1 MFEYVYIIFN
11 HDKKVKIKMDWRE
24 KLFGK
29 VLVRCESGTQN
40 GQFEN
45 ISTLEALSDC
55 VEEGDGAVCGIY
67 FSFANISDASDDFG
81 VRLEEVYKRVHPRLK
96 VVQVVLWAHVGTPEG
111 PVEREAGFRR
121 SLMEKPWFAVPF
133 HDVDTKRR
141 LTQKY
146 SIAVGVPTLV
156 IRGRHVRD
164 QLLDDPRGDRFPW
177 PAPPLQEVLRGVQ
190 LQGDGESKLYEELP
204 ADAVRVFYFAAHWC
218 PPCRSFS
225 PGLCAALSAVRKRRA
240 KYANT
245 QLILVSSDRSE
256 QSYNRTVQSV
266 SAVGAL
272 SVPWSS
278 GEARLAMPAALGV
291 AGIPALVI
299 TDGTGK
305 ILTANGRNHLAADP
319 HGFNFPWAQR
329 PVSVLTEQALLK
341 MARHPAVVL
350 FIDDEDTEIEFAES
364 VLTPSAESYYE
375 ECSIQ
380 YPGFC
385 PYQNSS
391 DDETMDFD
399 YPTSRH
405 SRMKKKPFK
414 HVMFY
419 IGIDGTDSA
428 DMLREHIGL
437 DDAVPL
443 LTSIDFPKQK
453 LVTMKYG
460 DEITTDSVQNFVDA
474 YLSGN
479 VDFKPLKPYTEKC

>member
-1 MFEYVYIIFN
+1 MQKDVNAIRFL
-11 HDKKVKIKMDWRE
+11 KISRHYKMDWRE

-29 VLVRCESGTQN
+29 VLVKCDSTGQQN
-40 GQFEN
+40 GKFEN
-45 ISTLEALSDC
+45 IATLEALKDC
-55 VEEGDGAVCGIY
+55 AEEGEGVVCGIY
-67 FSFANISDASDDFG
+67 FSFANISDTSDDFG
-81 VRLEEVYKRVHPRLK
+81 VRLEDVYKAVHPNLK
-96 VVQVVLWAHVGTPEG
+96 VVEVVLWAHVGTPEG

-121 SLMEKPWFAVPF
+121 SLTGKPWFAVPF

-156 IRGRHVRD
+156 VRGRPVRD
-164 QLLDDPRGDRFPW
+164 ALLADPTGASFPW
-177 PAPPLQEVLRGVQ
+177 PPPPLHEVLRGVS
-190 LQGDGESKLYEELP
+190 LQGAGEQAYEDL
-204 ADAVRVFYFAAHWC
+204 ADTVRVFYFAAHWC
-218 PPCRSFS
+218 PPCRAFA
-225 PGLCAALSAVRKRRA
+225 PGLCAALSAVRKRRS
-240 KYANT
+240 KYAGT
-245 QLILVSSDRSE
+245 HLILVSSDRSE
-256 QSYNRTVQSV
+256 QSFTRTVQSV
-266 SAVGAL
+266 ASVGAL
-272 SVPWSS
+272 AVPWEAA
-278 GEARLAMPAALGV
+278 EARAALPAALGV

-299 TDGTGK
+299 TDAAGK
-305 ILTANGRNHLAADP
+305 VLTANGRQHLAADP
-319 HGFNFPWAQR
+319 LGLNFPWAQR
-329 PVSVLTEQALLK
+329 PVAVLTEQALLK
-341 MARHPAVVL
+341 MARHPALVL
-350 FIDDEDTEIEFAES
+350 FIDDEDSEIEFAES

-380 YPGFC
+380 FPGFC

-399 YPTSRH
+399 YPTSR
-405 SRMKKKPFK
+405 SNSKIKKKPFK

-443 LTSIDFPKQK
+443 LTAIDFPKQRM
-453 LVTMKYG
+453 VTMKYG

-479 VDFKPLKPYTEKC
+479 ADFKPLKPQSEKC

>member
-1 MFEYVYIIFN
+1 
-11 HDKKVKIKMDWRE
+11 MDWRE

-29 VLVRCESGTQN
+29 VLVKCESGTQN
-40 GQFEN
+40 GKFEN
-45 ISTLEALSDC
+45 VSTLEALSDC
-55 VEEGDGAVCGIY
+55 VEEGEGAVCGIY
-67 FSFANISDASDDFG
+67 FSFANISDTSDDFG

-111 PVEREAGFRR
+111 LAEREAGFRR
-121 SLMEKPWFAVPF
+121 SLTGKSWFAVPF

-164 QLLDDPRGDRFPW
+164 ALLDDALGEKFPW
-177 PAPPLQEVLRGVQ
+177 PPPPLTEVLRGVQ
-190 LQGDGESKLYEELP
+190 LQGDGESRLYEQLP

-225 PGLCAALSAVRKRRA
+225 PSLCAALAAVRKRRT

-266 SAVGAL
+266 SSVGAL
-272 SVPWSS
+272 SVPWSATD
-278 GEARLAMPAALGV
+278 ARLTMPAALGV

-299 TDGTGK
+299 TDSTGK
-305 ILTANGRNHLAADP
+305 ILTANGRQHLSADP
-319 HGFNFPWAQR
+319 LGFNFPWAQR

-350 FIDDEDTEIEFAES
+350 FIDDEDSEIEFAES
-364 VLTPSAESYYE
+364 VITPSAESYYE

-380 YPGFC
+380 FPGFC

-405 SRMKKKPFK
+405 SRLKKKPFK

-443 LTSIDFPKQK
+443 LTSIDFPKQRM
-453 LVTMKYG
+453 VTMKYG

-479 VDFKPLKPYTEKC
+479 ADFKPLKPYSEKC

>member
-1 MFEYVYIIFN
+1 
-11 HDKKVKIKMDWRE
+11 MDWRE
-24 KLFGK
+24 KLFGR
-29 VLVRCESGTQN
+29 VLVKCDSPGTQN
-40 GQFEN
+40 GKFEN
-45 ISTLEALSDC
+45 VQTLEALSDC
-55 VEEGDGAVCGIY
+55 VEDGEGAVCGIY

-81 VRLEEVYKRVHPRLK
+81 VRLEEVYKAVFPKLK
-96 VVQVVLWAHVGTPEG
+96 VVEVVLWAHVGTPEG

-121 SLMEKPWFAVPF
+121 TLTGKPWFAVPF

-146 SIAVGVPTLV
+146 SIAVGIPTLV
-156 IRGRHVRD
+156 IRGRAVRD
-164 QLLDDPRGDRFPW
+164 SLLSDPKGERFPW
-177 PAPPLQEVLRGVQ
+177 PAPPLNEVLRGVE
-190 LQGDGESKLYEELP
+190 LQGDENKLYEDLP

-218 PPCRSFS
+218 PPCRSFAPS
-225 PGLCAALSAVRKRRA
+225 LCTTLNAVRKRRN
-240 KYANT
+240 KFANT

-256 QSYNRTVQSV
+256 QSYKRTVASV
-266 SAVGAL
+266 SPAGAL
-272 SVPWSS
+272 SVPWSAS
-278 GEARLAMPAALGV
+278 EVRTALPTALGV

-299 TDGTGK
+299 TNGEGK
-305 ILTANGRNHLAADP
+305 VLTSNGRQHLAADP
-319 HGFNFPWAQR
+319 IGLNFPWGQR

-350 FIDDEDTEIEFAES
+350 FIDDEDSEIEFAES
-364 VLTPSAESYYE
+364 VLTPSAESYFE

-399 YPTSRH
+399 YSTTKTSRI
-405 SRMKKKPFK
+405 KKKFK
-414 HVMFY
+414 HVMFF

-428 DMLREHIGL
+428 DMIREHIGL

-443 LTSIDFPKQK
+443 LTAIDFPKQK

-474 YLSGN
+474 FLSGN
-479 VDFKPLKPYTEKC
+479 ADFKPLKPYSDKC